1 MAKKEGYDELYIKL
15 QDIIRSM
22 EEEELNLE
30 ESMKAYEEGVKLVN
44 KLHKILSTIE
54 GKITVIKNE
63 KEEEALE

>member
-54 GKITVIKNE
+54 GKITVGFRII
-63 KEEEALE
+63 L